1 MEQYAC
7 SPEYVQKDTFES
19 SFPTCGKNRP
29 TKKQL
34 PYNVYTTKNSS
45 NPTVLYIYVCDLYV
59 IHNYIHI
66 SYMLHIAYM
75 CYNTVCYMIS
85 LSLSFFP

>member
-45 NPTVLYIYVCDLYV
+45 NPKVLYIYMYMICMLYIIIYIYHICYIQHICVIIQYV
-59 IHNYIHI
+59 I
-66 SYMLHIAYM
+66 
-75 CYNTVCYMIS
+75 
-85 LSLSFFP
+85 